1 MARHVQ
7 QRPRRRLVLA
17 TSSAYRRYG
26 PWASLVAGAVT
37 AVLWREGVDGIRAA
51 FVLASL
57 AGVVSLLVLF
67 PPWTSDGAAWAR
79 TAAWFTAA
87 NLAQNALW
95 FVIPFYVLSTTWLSW
110 NAPFTMLLVAL
121 GVLSC
126 FDSYLRDRVLRGGAA
141 AVAFVTPALLAAL
154 QLFLPIVSGVPPRF
168 TVFASGALAALTGAL
183 FVGTPGSG
191 GGAAARAA
199 RVIAVAAGGAA
210 LAWLTLPLLAP
221 APIRI
226 ASASFALGRD
236 GLDPVGPVE
245 AVAPGP
251 AFVFIAVEAPRG
263 LRETVRL
270 EIDDAGS
277 RESRPL
283 EIVGGREGGYRLWA
297 PVHGEATHEVR
308 ATIRTEGGQ
317 IVGRVTAP
325 VTAVAAPASVAAPS
339 P

>member
-110 NAPFTMLLVAL
+110 K
-121 GVLSC
+121 
-126 FDSYLRDRVLRGGAA
+126 DRK
-141 AVAFVTPALLAAL
+141 
-154 QLFLPIVSGVPPRF
+154 
-168 TVFASGALAALTGAL
+168 
-183 FVGTPGSG
+183 
-191 GGAAARAA
+191 
-199 RVIAVAAGGAA
+199 
-210 LAWLTLPLLAP
+210 
-221 APIRI
+221 
-226 ASASFALGRD
+226 
-236 GLDPVGPVE
+236 
-245 AVAPGP
+245 
-251 AFVFIAVEAPRG
+251 
-263 LRETVRL
+263 
-270 EIDDAGS
+270 
-277 RESRPL
+277 
-283 EIVGGREGGYRLWA
+283 
-297 PVHGEATHEVR
+297 
-308 ATIRTEGGQ
+308 
-317 IVGRVTAP
+317 
-325 VTAVAAPASVAAPS
+325 SVV
-339 P
+339 